1 MNLAGGDAGKADDPG
16 RVARQRE
23 RVEPDRLRLTLASVA
38 TESVNQPLI
47 KKSDRLRLTRASV
60 ATESVNRPLIKES
73 DRLRL
78 TRASVATQTY
88 RDLTLNP
95 ALGRPGLMRVKG
107 SSAFLAYI

>member
-23 RVEPDRLRLTLASVA
+23 RVEPDRLRLTRASVA

-60 ATESVNRPLIKES
+60 ATESVNQSLIKES

-78 TRASVATQTY
+78 TRASLATESVNQPLIKELE
-88 RDLTLNP
+88 RGRGRSCVNP
-95 ALGRPGLMRVKG
+95 NLSR
-107 SSAFLAYI
+107 